1 MFFDTHAHLTTE
13 YYKKDEIEEILKN
26 DFFVNIVGFD
36 LDSSKEA
43 LEIACTHRNCLSS
56 CGFHPYDV
64 LKANKESIDDLKG
77 LLKEEKVVALGE
89 IGLDYYRDIT
99 PKDMQQKYFEL
110 QLELAKTC
118 KLPFIIHSR
127 MAFSDTLSILSNVG
141 YYNGIFHSF
150 DYGKEELKKVLDFGL
165 YVSFSGMVTFKGRD
179 NLREAFLF
187 VPTDRVLFETDSPYL
202 TPVPLRGKKNTP
214 LNVRIIYEFF
224 SKARK
229 IELEELEKVVCN
241 NVFNVF
247 KKVNNLFEKEKICS
261 KY

>member
-26 DFFVNIVGFD
+26 DIFVNIVGFD

-43 LEIACTHRNCLSS
+43 LEIANAHKNCFSS

-64 LKANKESIDDLKG
+64 PKANEES
-77 LLKEEKVVALGE
+77 LKELTKLLEDEKVVALGE
-89 IGLDYYRDIT
+89 IGLDYYRDIV
-99 PKDMQQKYFEL
+99 PKNIQKKFFAL
-110 QLELAKTC
+110 QLELAK
-118 KLPFIIHSR
+118 KSGLPFVIHSR
-127 MAFSDTLSILSNVG
+127 MAFSDTLSILNNVG

-150 DYGKEELKKVLDFGL
+150 DYGKEELKKVLDCGL

-179 NLREAFLF
+179 DLKEALLF

-214 LNVRIIYEFF
+214 LNVRIVYEFF
-224 SKARK
+224 SNVRK
-229 IELEELEKVVCN
+229 IDLETLEQIVCS
-241 NVFNVF
+241 NVF
-247 KKVNNLFEKEKICS
+247 KVFKKANNFIEKEKICL